1 MLPKRFYC
9 PPSTAVSDKLSFVTV
24 ILSSG
29 CSSGKTKAAWC
40 LSGICVSVSDSK
52 DVHEE
57 RLRFPIRSARTGS
70 VFLPACWLRE
80 FYDLFTVLASFAGSV
95 QNFY

>member
-24 ILSSG
+24 MLSSG

-57 RLRFPIRSARTGS
+57 RLRFPLRSERTGS
-70 VFLPACWLRE
+70 VFYLHVGCVS
-80 FYDLFTVLASFAGSV
+80 FTICLLASFAGSV